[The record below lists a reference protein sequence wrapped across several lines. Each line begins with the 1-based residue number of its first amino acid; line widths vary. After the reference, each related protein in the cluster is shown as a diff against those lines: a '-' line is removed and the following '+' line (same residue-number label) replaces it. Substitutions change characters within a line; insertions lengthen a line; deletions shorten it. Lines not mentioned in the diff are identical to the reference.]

1 MPVIG
6 FLSKTFLFWEMYYA
20 LSKFMRF
27 KSPYS
32 LFQSLQ
38 LRPKRRSLQLR
49 PKRRS
54 LQLRPNLRKGSEI
67 VLPFLLNFTIVTK
80 ATQGIRGIASLLLIL
95 FLINCQNKKEQIHK
109 LTPPAERPAQKSKNV
124 TLLYSDSSRLK
135 AILYANDMIAYEKN
149 QSDPF
154 IFFPN
159 NTKIIFYDQTQIP
172 TSTLTA
178 NQAVYFT
185 KTQKAYLKYNVHFI
199 NDKKEHLITE
209 NVLWNQSTGKISTDQ
224 SVKIIT
230 PKQIINGKGIECEE
244 DFSDYIIKNITGI
257 IQLNDSIK

>member
-1 MPVIG
+1 MPVIR
-6 FLSKTFLFWEMYYA
+6 FLSKVFLSFEMYYA
-20 LSKFMRF
+20 ILKGVRF
-27 KSPYS
+27 KSPHP

-38 LRPKRRSLQLR
+38 LRPKRRTGRYVASQGI
-49 PKRRS
+49 
-54 LQLRPNLRKGSEI
+54 KGI
-67 VLPFLLNFTIVTK
+67 IFLFLLT
-80 ATQGIRGIASLLLIL
+80 

-109 LTPPAERPAQKSKNV
+109 LTPPAERPTQKSKNV
-124 TLLYSDSSRLK
+124 TLLYSDSSHLK

-159 NTKIIFYDQTQIP
+159 NIKIIFYNQTQIP

-185 KTQKAYLKYNVHFI
+185 KTQKAYLKYNVNFI

-230 PKQIINGKGIECEE
+230 PQQIINGKGIECEE
-244 DFSDYIIKNITGI
+244 DFSDYTIKNITGI
-257 IQLNDSIK
+257 IQLNDSTK

>member
-1 MPVIG
+1 MPVIR
-6 FLSKTFLFWEMYYA
+6 FLSKVSLSFEMYYA
-20 LSKFMRF
+20 ILKGVRF
-27 KSPYS
+27 KSPYP

-38 LRPKRRSLQLR
+38 LRPKRRTGR
-49 PKRRS
+49 Y
-54 LQLRPNLRKGSEI
+54 I
-67 VLPFLLNFTIVTK
+67 VFPSLLNFTIVTEALQAVK
-80 ATQGIRGIASLLLIL
+80 GIIFLFLLT

-109 LTPPAERPAQKSKNV
+109 LTPPAERPTQKSKNV
-124 TLLYSDSSRLK
+124 TLLYSDSSHLK

-159 NTKIIFYDQTQIP
+159 NIKIIFYNQTQIP

-185 KTQKAYLKYNVHFI
+185 KTQKAYLKYNVNFI

-230 PKQIINGKGIECEE
+230 PQQIINGKGIECEE
-244 DFSDYIIKNITGI
+244 DFSDYTIKNITGI
-257 IQLNDSIK
+257 IQLNDSTK